1 MEWSE
6 YSLTLVSQSSALRK
20 QRRVELDIKRELE
33 NLGKQYRPLLE
44 MHNLNFDHDVRGTL
58 KGIYMSKGNW
68 LSIFNNLMTNSI
80 KALAGV
86 ERTKKKIRV
95 MVEKTSTNLKIEWED
110 NGTGIAENDLENIFE
125 MLWTNRSNKFNLSLG
140 LGLNIVQE
148 IMEDLKGTIKIKE
161 TVDDNKKPGRGRTT
175 FMLEMPLT
183 SLTKYGT

>member
-1 MEWSE
+1 
-6 YSLTLVSQSSALRK
+6 
-20 QRRVELDIKRELE
+20 
-33 NLGKQYRPLLE
+33 
-44 MHNLNFDHDVRGTL
+44 MHNVDFDPKVRGTL
-58 KGIYMSKGNW
+58 GIYMSKSNW

-86 ERTKKKIRV
+86 ERQKKSV
-95 MVEKTSTNLKIEWED
+95 LVTVEKTSTTLRIEWDD
-110 NGTGIAENDLENIFE
+110 NGSGISEEDLPNIFE
-125 MLWTNRSNKFNLSLG
+125 LLWTNRSNKFNLSLG

-183 SLTKYGT
+183 SLTKDGT

>member
-1 MEWSE
+1 
-6 YSLTLVSQSSALRK
+6 
-20 QRRVELDIKRELE
+20 
-33 NLGKQYRPLLE
+33 

-140 LGLNIVQE
+140 LGLSIVQE
-148 IMEDLKGTIKIKE
+148 IMEDLDGKIEVKE
-161 TVDDNKKPGRGRTT
+161 TVDDKENPGGGRTT
-175 FMLEMPLT
+175 FKIVIPLSSLEKNVGLHT
-183 SLTKYGT
+183 